1 MKRQKLQVRNAEN
14 RLAGQS
20 ELLCIRM
27 QNTWNA
33 MNDAY
38 KQVEIAVESILAKRV
53 EVAWL
58 SRELGSFAELIC
70 VKIYFLQELALLNNS
85 YLCV

>member
-1 MKRQKLQVRNAEN
+1 M
-14 RLAGQS
+14 S
-20 ELLCIRM
+20 
-27 QNTWNA
+27 
-33 MNDAY
+33 DAY

-58 SRELGSFAELIC
+58 SREVGSFAELIC

>member
-33 MNDAY
+33 MIDAY

-58 SRELGSFAELIC
+58 FQRARKFCRI
-70 VKIYFLQELALLNNS
+70 N
-85 YLCV
+85 LC

>member
-33 MNDAY
+33 MSDAY

-58 SRELGSFAELIC
+58 FQRAWKFCRI
-70 VKIYFLQELALLNNS
+70 N
-85 YLCV
+85 LC